1 MTMTDQELVDRF
13 DLRHLSDA
21 FYDDPFPIYRALRS
35 HAPVKRLPDGGVFL
49 TRYADVVAVYKD
61 PATFSSDKH
70 DEFGPK
76 YGVGSA
82 LFEHHTTSLVFNDP
96 PLHTRVRRLI
106 AGALTPRHVAAME
119 DGLVRLVDALLDAM
133 QMRAEA
139 GASVD
144 LIEAFAAA
152 IPVEIIGNLLVVP
165 HAERGPLRG
174 WSLAILGALEPAPSE
189 SVQARGN
196 AAVRE
201 MLAYL
206 EGLVERR
213 RGAPGDPETDV
224 LTRLIEG
231 EVIAAGGSTERLPG
245 SATTRERLLD
255 STTTRER
262 LLAKE
267 LLHNC
272 IFLLNAGH
280 ETTTNLIGNGLRC
293 LLDAPDQKQR
303 LLDDPELIR
312 GAVEEF
318 LRIESSNQLGNRI
331 TTVATEIGGV
341 RLAPRTSV
349 TLCIGAANRD
359 PAQFPNPDVLDIARA
374 PNRHV
379 AFGSGIHQC
388 VGMGLARLEG
398 RVAIGRFLAR
408 FPNYRLAGPALR
420 AKRARFRGH
429 VAIPVAPLG

>member
-1 MTMTDQELVDRF
+1 MTTPTSLSELAARF
-13 DLRHLSDA
+13 DLRQLGDA
-21 FYDDPFPIYRALRS
+21 FYDDPFPTYRALRE
-35 HAPVKRLPDGGVFL
+35 HAPVKRMPDGSVFL

-61 PATFSSDKH
+61 PKTFSSDKH
-70 DEFGPK
+70 EEFGPK
-76 YGVGSA
+76 YGVDSP

-106 AGALTPRHVAAME
+106 AGALTPRHIAAME
-119 DGLVRLVDALLDAM
+119 DGLVRLVDSLLDAM
-133 QMRAEA
+133 QARAAA
-139 GASVD
+139 GETVD
-144 LIEAFAAA
+144 LIESFAAA
-152 IPVEIIGNLLVVP
+152 IPVEIIGNLLGVP

-174 WSLAILGALEPAPSE
+174 WSLAILGALEPALSDTMH
-189 SVQARGN
+189 ARGN
-196 AAVRE
+196 AAVRD
-201 MLAYL
+201 MLGYL

-213 RGAPGDPETDV
+213 ACAPGDPETDV
-224 LTRLIEG
+224 LTRLIQG
-231 EVIAAGGSTERLPG
+231 EVIGADG
-245 SATTRERLLD
+245 AT
-255 STTTRER
+255 ER

-280 ETTTNLIGNGLRC
+280 ETTTNLIGNGLKC
-293 LLDAPDQKQR
+293 LLDAPAQKQR
-303 LLDDPELIR
+303 LLNEPELMR

-341 RLAPRTSV
+341 ELAPRTQV

-359 PAQFPNPDVLDIARA
+359 PAQFAMPDALDIART

-398 RVAIGRFLAR
+398 RVAFQRFLAR
-408 FPNYRLAGPALR
+408 FPNYRLAGAAVR
-420 AKRARFRGH
+420 SKRVRFRGH
-429 VAIPVAPLG
+429 VALPCTLLG